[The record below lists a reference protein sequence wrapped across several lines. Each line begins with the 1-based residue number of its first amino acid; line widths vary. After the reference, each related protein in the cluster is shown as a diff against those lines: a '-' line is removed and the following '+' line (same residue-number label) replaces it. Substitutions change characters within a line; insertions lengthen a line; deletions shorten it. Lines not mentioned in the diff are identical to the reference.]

1 MASRRAIEDRIRPR
15 HGQMLMTRHR
25 RTARPTLTALFCAFA
40 LALPAPSAFAV
51 EEPAFEV
58 VVQEGNFEVRRYAA
72 YRIVTTPGGTDFDAA
87 GNAGF
92 RTLFRYISG
101 ANDGETDIAMT
112 APVLQARD
120 ESHWSLAFVVPAAY
134 APGAIPMPADQN
146 VTIAEIP
153 GGLYAALRFSGR
165 WSEARFMERE
175 SALRAHLSETAFVVC
190 GPTRYAR
197 YDPPFKPPFLRRNEI
212 LIPVGKDACPP

>member
-1 MASRRAIEDRIRPR
+1 VAQD
-15 HGQMLMTRHR
+15 GD
-25 RTARPTLTALFCAFA
+25 
-40 LALPAPSAFAV
+40 
-51 EEPAFEV
+51 FEI
-58 VVQEGNFEVRRYAA
+58 RRYAA
-72 YRIVTTPGGTDFDAA
+72 YRIVTTSAGTDFDDA

-101 ANDGETDIAMT
+101 ANEGETDIAMT

-134 APGAIPMPADQN
+134 APGSIPAPADPN
-146 VTIAEIP
+146 VTIAEVP
-153 GGLYAALRFSGR
+153 GGLYAALRFSGH
-165 WSEARFMERE
+165 WSEARFMEQE
-175 SALRAHLSETAFVVC
+175 SALRAHLAGTAFVVC

-212 LIPVGKDACPP
+212 LIPVSQHTCPAGHRT

>member
-1 MASRRAIEDRIRPR
+1 
-15 HGQMLMTRHR
+15 MTQHH
-25 RTARPTLTALFCAFA
+25 RTAWSTLTALFCTFG
-40 LALPAPSAFAV
+40 LALPAPSAFAI

-58 VVQEGNFEVRRYAA
+58 VAQDGNFEIRRYAA
-72 YRIVTTPGGTDFDAA
+72 YRIVTTPAGADFDGA

-101 ANDGETDIAMT
+101 ANEGETEIAMT
-112 APVLQARD
+112 APVLQERD
-120 ESHWSLAFVVPAAY
+120 ESRWSLAFVVPAAY
-134 APGAIPMPADQN
+134 APGSIPIPADPN
-146 VTIAEIP
+146 VTITEVP

-165 WSEARFMERE
+165 WSESRFMERE

-212 LIPVGKDACPP
+212 LIPVSEGTCPDGGST